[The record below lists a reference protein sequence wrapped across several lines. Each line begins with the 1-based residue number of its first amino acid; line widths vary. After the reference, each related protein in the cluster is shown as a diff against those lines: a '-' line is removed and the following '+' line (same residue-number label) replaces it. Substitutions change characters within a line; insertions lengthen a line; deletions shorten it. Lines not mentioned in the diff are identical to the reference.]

1 MQIRIQ
7 SIHFDA
13 DDKLLLQIEKKVSK
27 LDHFFDRITNAE
39 VFLRLDNGSHQ
50 VKDKIVELK
59 LNLPGTTLFAKE
71 SQKSFESSLDVAVD
85 TMKRQ
90 LSKHKEKI
98 RG

>member
-1 MQIRIQ
+1 MQIQIQ

-13 DDKLLLQIEKKVSK
+13 DEKLLNHIEKKVSK
-27 LDHFFDRITNAE
+27 LNNYYDRITDAE
-39 VFLRLDNGSHQ
+39 VFLRLDNGSHM

-71 SQKSFESSLDVAVD
+71 SQKSFESSLDVALGSV
-85 TMKRQ
+85 KRQ
-90 LSKHKEKI
+90 LSKHKDKI